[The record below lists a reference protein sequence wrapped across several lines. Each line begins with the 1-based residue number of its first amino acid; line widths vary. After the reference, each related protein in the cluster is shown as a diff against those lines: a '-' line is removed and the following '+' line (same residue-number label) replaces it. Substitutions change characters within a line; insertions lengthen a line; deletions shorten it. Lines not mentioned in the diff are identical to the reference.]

1 MASIAAAGLRGWWE
15 EALDDE
21 GAVENVEREEEG
33 PDDEGAADEVE
44 REGDS
49 KGTVDEGVGLVV
61 MVEEEGMGVVV
72 AVEVEGVRR
81 VTADGGGKLA
91 IEAVLGVED
100 RETTVDEVGSGGAT
114 AGAIVREAAEA
125 AGIAAGAGVETE
137 AVRTGT
143 AGVEEGGQTAAP

>member
-1 MASIAAAGLRGWWE
+1 MASIAAAGLRGWGE

-44 REGDS
+44 RGDS

-81 VTADGGGKLA
+81 VTAEGGGKLA

-100 RETTVDEVGSGGAT
+100 RETAVDEVGSGGAT

-125 AGIAAGAGVETE
+125 AGIAAGAGVETK
-137 AVRTGT
+137 AVRTDT

>member
-1 MASIAAAGLRGWWE
+1 MRPLASMAAAGLRGWGE
-15 EALDDE
+15 EALDDK

-33 PDDEGAADEVE
+33 PDDEGAA
-44 REGDS
+44 S
-49 KGTVDEGVGLVV
+49 KGTVEEGVGLVV

-81 VTADGGGKLA
+81 VTAEGGGKLA

-100 RETTVDEVGSGGAT
+100 RETAVDEVGSGGVT

-137 AVRTGT
+137 AVGTGT
-143 AGVEEGGQTAAP
+143 AGVEEGGQTAAT